1 MSQLMVELNSVF
13 FKQARLFLTCFIS
26 FIMLSSEAR
35 STNDRHSVLVIHSYH
50 SELSWTQ
57 QTKSGID
64 QGFEKLDREVEVF
77 HEFLDSKRYPE
88 IHYHLTFFQNLR
100 EKYRDTPIDVLM
112 VGDDPGLDLILKNRN
127 SFLPE
132 VPLVFFGINHVRE
145 SLLEANDITGV
156 FETHQSMA
164 TLLEAVRQN
173 NSEGIIVIG
182 DSTATGVAHRKGI
195 EGLQNLP
202 NAPEKVIVSIDLVA
216 ENIKEVIAPYPDH
229 WPIMLLGQLRRDT
242 PQGAL
247 LSYKEGVE
255 ALNQSVPNPIYADTI
270 LLVGKGI
277 VGGKVL
283 QGSSHGQQAVALV
296 DQLFQGT
303 PINEIPPIL
312 KSENQWIFDAHELK
326 AQRISLSNIPPESQ
340 VINQDVSWISE
351 NRTLLITSLVIF
363 SLGLGIIVLL
373 TITVQRQ
380 LRAEKQLRLN
390 EAELKAI
397 QQNLEK
403 RVEQRTTELKIA
415 KQNAEIANQSKS
427 EFLANMSHELRTPL
441 NSVLGL
447 TELLQEQ
454 IVDSITE
461 QQYGFLKT
469 IEKSGEHLLELINDV
484 LNLSKIEAGQ
494 VELELAPTEIHH
506 LCQSSLAFIK
516 QQALKKKIRLET
528 KLMPNLPTLMLDE
541 RRMRQVLI
549 NLLNNA
555 VKFTSEGGRVTL
567 EVIVNETFTTLN
579 ASANPV
585 HAPIDTIE
593 LDTVKINTVEL
604 DTVAPSSQN
613 YLSFIVS
620 DTGIGIAPEHLDKL
634 FQPFTQ
640 VESAL
645 NRQYEGTGLG
655 LALVKRIVELH
666 GGAVAATSEIGVGS
680 CFSLQLPC
688 IPAESSLPTTKP
700 TLELNP
706 AIPEAEHSS
715 VRPLI
720 LLAEDKDSNIN
731 TLVPYLDVKG
741 YHIQVAKNGQAAID
755 LAQAESPDIIL
766 MDIQMPGMDG
776 LTAIQHIR
784 KIPELSQTP
793 IIALTARAMPGDQEL
808 CLAAGAT
815 TYLSKPVKLK
825 QLALSIEKL
834 LSR

>member
-1 MSQLMVELNSVF
+1 MLQLMVELNSVF
-13 FKQARLFLTCFIS
+13 FKQARFFLICFIS
-26 FIMLSSEAR
+26 FIMLSSEAK
-35 STNDRHSVLVIHSYH
+35 STNDGHSVLVIHSYH

-57 QTKSGID
+57 QTKAGID
-64 QGFEKLDREVEVF
+64 QGFEELDREVEVF

-127 SFLPE
+127 SFLPD

-202 NAPEKVIVSIDLVA
+202 NAPEKVIESIDLVA
-216 ENIKEVIAPYPDH
+216 ENIKKVIAPYPDH

-296 DQLFQGT
+296 EQFFQGT

-312 KSENQWIFDAHELK
+312 ESENQWIFDSHELK
-326 AQRISLSNIPPESQ
+326 TQGISLSNIPPGSQ
-340 VINQDVSWISE
+340 VINQDVSWVAE

-380 LRAEKQLRLN
+380 LRAEEQLRLN

-397 QQNLEK
+397 QQNLEN
-403 RVEQRTTELKIA
+403 RVEQRTAELKIA

-484 LNLSKIEAGQ
+484 LNLSKIEARQ

-555 VKFTSEGGRVTL
+555 VKFTSEGGCVTL
-567 EVIVNETFTTLN
+567 EVTLKEKMSTLN
-579 ASANPV
+579 ANANLV
-585 HAPIDTIE
+585 HAPID
-593 LDTVKINTVEL
+593 TVEL

-680 CFSLQLPC
+680 CFSLKLPC

-700 TLELNP
+700 TLKLNP
-706 AIPEAEHSS
+706 EISDTEHPS

-755 LAQAESPDIIL
+755 LAQGEPPDIIL

-784 KIPELSQTP
+784 KLPELSQIP